1 MNAIGRN
8 IIIKKLKEGVTE
20 TKGGLL
26 LAESHRED
34 IRYVEAT
41 VVSTGNECDGI
52 KKDDVIYY
60 DRHAGHKIELD
71 REKAQPLLYLGACH
85 HLFLLTRSGGN
96 PGANGW
102 FL

>member
-8 IIIKKLKEGVTE
+8 IIIKKLKKGVTE

-71 REKAQPLLYLGACH
+71 RETFHVIKTGDVVFVL
-85 HLFLLTRSGGN
+85 
-96 PGANGW
+96 
-102 FL
+102 

>member
-26 LAESHRED
+26 LAENHRED

-41 VVSTGNECDGI
+41 VVSTGNDSLN
-52 KKDDVIYY
+52 V
-60 DRHAGHKIELD
+60 
-71 REKAQPLLYLGACH
+71 GAVV
-85 HLFLLTRSGGN
+85 S
-96 PGANGW
+96 
-102 FL
+102 

>member
-1 MNAIGRN
+1 MKAIGRN

-26 LAESHRED
+26 LAESHRQD

-41 VVSTGNECDGI
+41 VVSTGSECDGI
-52 KKDDVIYY
+52 SKDDVIYY

-71 REKAQPLLYLGACH
+71 RETYHVIKNSDVVFVL
-85 HLFLLTRSGGN
+85 
-96 PGANGW
+96 
-102 FL
+102 

>member
-41 VVSTGNECDGI
+41 VVSTGSECDGI

-60 DRHAGHKIELD
+60 DRHAGHKIEIG
-71 REKAQPLLYLGACH
+71 RETYHVIKNSDVVFVL
-85 HLFLLTRSGGN
+85 
-96 PGANGW
+96 
-102 FL
+102 

>member
-52 KKDDVIYY
+52 KKNDVIYY

-71 REKAQPLLYLGACH
+71 KETFHVIKTSDVVFVL
-85 HLFLLTRSGGN
+85 
-96 PGANGW
+96 
-102 FL
+102 

>member
-8 IIIKKLKEGVTE
+8 VIIKKLKEGVTE

-41 VVSTGNECDGI
+41 VVSTGSECDGI

-60 DRHAGHKIELD
+60 DRHAGHKIEIN
-71 REKAQPLLYLGACH
+71 RETYHVIKNSDVVFVL
-85 HLFLLTRSGGN
+85 
-96 PGANGW
+96 
-102 FL
+102 

>member
-1 MNAIGRN
+1 MKAIGRN

-71 REKAQPLLYLGACH
+71 RETFHVIKTGDVVFVL
-85 HLFLLTRSGGN
+85 
-96 PGANGW
+96 
-102 FL
+102 